1 MPPSP
6 SPSPADAPAAAAA
19 EQAGGPARKT
29 VDLHNYAPAYL
40 AWIANKL
47 GRGASQAYLAAF
59 DVGIEVWRILVL
71 LAIEPALSAQHI
83 CRVMGMDKAQVSR
96 SFKSMQAKGLIRVDL
111 DPRDGR
117 LRIASI
123 TPAGRELHDRI
134 YDLAL
139 ERERALLSALSAE
152 ERAQLLRLLHKVH
165 DSLGLAEAATRDY
178 LAAHHPGARRRPRIP

>member
-6 SPSPADAPAAAAA
+6 SPPPADAPAAPDLAAGA
-19 EQAGGPARKT
+19 ARKT
-29 VDLHNYAPAYL
+29 VDLRNYAPAYL
-40 AWIANKL
+40 SWISNKL
-47 GRGASQAYLAAF
+47 SRGASQAYLAAF

-96 SFKSMQAKGLIRVDL
+96 CFKSMQAKGLIRVAL

-123 TPAGRELHDRI
+123 TPAGRELHDSI

-139 ERERALLSALSAE
+139 ERERALLSGLSAE

-165 DSLGLAEAATRDY
+165 DSLGLAEEATRDF
-178 LAAHHPGARRRPRIP
+178 LAAHHPGARRRRG

>member
-6 SPSPADAPAAAAA
+6 SPPAAGAAPVPAA
-19 EQAGGPARKT
+19 EPGAGAARKT
-29 VDLHNYAPAYL
+29 VDLQNYAPAYL
-40 AWIANKL
+40 SWIANKL
-47 GRGASQAYLAAF
+47 SRGASQAYLAAF

-83 CRVMGMDKAQVSR
+83 CRVMGMDKSQVSR
-96 SFKSMQAKGLIRVDL
+96 SFKAMQAKGLIRVEPDA
-111 DPRDGR
+111 RDGR

-123 TPAGRELHDRI
+123 TAAGRELHDRI

-152 ERAQLLRLLHKVH
+152 ERAQLLGLLRKVH
-165 DSLGLAEAATRDY
+165 DSLGLAEEATRDF
-178 LAAHHPGARRRPRIP
+178 LAAHHPGARRRRG